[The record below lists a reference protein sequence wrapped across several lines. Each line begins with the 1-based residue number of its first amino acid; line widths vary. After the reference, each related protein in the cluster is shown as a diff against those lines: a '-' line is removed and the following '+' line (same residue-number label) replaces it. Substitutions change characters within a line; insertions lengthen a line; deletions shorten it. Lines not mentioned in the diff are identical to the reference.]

1 MRLIS
6 ASRSGQIVDHVKS
19 GSQVKDGSQRESGE
33 SRSRVRIWVSGQ
45 KVGLRSELGLRS
57 NGESFVKK

>member
-1 MRLIS
+1 MVLKSDIE
-6 ASRSGQIVDHVKS
+6 SGQKVGHRSKH
-19 GSQVKDGSQRESGE
+19 ESGE